1 MNELATRQCQ
11 EKTQKLD
18 EASIQKLLTQLEGW
32 DIEDGKLAKTF
43 SFKGYYGTIA
53 FVNLVAWIVQR
64 QNHHPDLKVGYN
76 KCRVEFTTH
85 SVGGLS
91 DNDFI
96 CAARI
101 DAAPSA

>member
-18 EASIQKLLTQLEGW
+18 EASAQTLLSQLDGW
-32 DIEDGKLAKTF
+32 SIEEGKLSKTF
-43 SFKGYYGTIA
+43 GFKGYYGTIA

-64 QNHHPDLKVGYN
+64 QNHHPDLKVSYN
-76 KCRVEFTTH
+76 KCRVEFATH

-101 DAAPSA
+101 DAALSA